1 MQLDNY
7 EIKWDVENDTFYLT
21 IALGSAQ
28 IDEYLLQMLT
38 TNQIAGLIPVRRQ
51 SIDGE
56 VSLRYEIGDLQ
67 KIGDTLNGEQL
78 DERAQKAVFKSLI
91 QTQKLLPEYFLGEA
105 FCVFDKNFVFL
116 DNRFCVKLL
125 CLPLDVTGS
134 ESVGELQ
141 EFLKDII
148 NTWFSGYMIG
158 SQNNYVGRIAQAVN
172 KDKLSIDQLFSV
184 AECEDEPE
192 VNEIIKPRAEIPVMP
207 PVIQGAKKAVDNYIG
222 EAKKAIDNYD
232 DSGFKIPGMEENGE
246 EEKKKKGK
254 DTKGK
259 AKGGK
264 PKKEPKE
271 KPEKKS
277 GIKLGG
283 LFRKGKETEEQPQPA
298 EPAIPTAGQIAKEF
312 NMTVNVDKNDPFAP
326 KKKAEKEDVDI
337 FERTSPMEMP
347 VRKAPRAAL
356 VNGNEIVEINRNPFL
371 IGRVQCDMVIDSIYV
386 SHNHARITLSD
397 GEYYIE
403 DLNSKNRTSVDA
415 VPLTPYTK
423 HKLSNGVQLI
433 FADRIYT
440 FTLGD

>member
-7 EIKWDVENDTFYLT
+7 EIKWDVENDISYLT

-38 TNQIAGLIPVRRQ
+38 ANQIAGLIPVRRQ
-51 SIDGE
+51 SIDGK

-67 KIGDTLNGEQL
+67 KIGDALNGEQL
-78 DERAQKAVFKSLI
+78 DERAQKAVFKSLV

-116 DNRFCVKLL
+116 DNRYCVKLL
-125 CLPLDVTGS
+125 CLPLEVAGS
-134 ESVGELQ
+134 ESARELQ
-141 EFLKDII
+141 AFLKDMI

-158 SQNNYVGRIAQAVN
+158 SQNNYVGRIAQALN
-172 KDKLSIDQLFSV
+172 KEKLSIDQLFSV
-184 AECEDEPE
+184 TECEDEPE
-192 VNEIIKPRAEIPVMP
+192 VSEVIKPRAEIPVMP
-207 PVIQGAKKAVDNYIG
+207 PIIQEAKKAVDNYIG
-222 EAKKAIDNYD
+222 EAKKVINEYD
-232 DSGFKIPGMEENGE
+232 DSGFKIPGAADNGE
-246 EEKKKKGK
+246 VGNKKGK
-254 DTKGK
+254 DKKGK
-259 AKGGK
+259 AKKEK

-271 KPEKKS
+271 KPEKKG

-283 LFRKGKETEEQPQPA
+283 LFHKGKKVEEQEQPA

-312 NMTVNVDKNDPFAP
+312 NMTVNVDKNNPFAP
-326 KKKAEKEDVDI
+326 KKKAEKEEVDV

-347 VRKAPRAAL
+347 VKKTPRAAL
-356 VNGNEIVEINRNPFL
+356 VNGNETVEINRNPFL

-433 FADRIYT
+433 FADRIFT
-440 FTLGD
+440 FTIGD